1 MQVQTEFACDACG
14 KLYKS
19 KGARNTH
26 FDKAHLGDTKLPC
39 RMCGKLFDRSGALQV
54 HMAKEHP
61 LALVNEGERKELSH
75 DTPAYNSPPNEFALK
90 CEGVP
95 L

>member
-26 FDKAHLGDTKLPC
+26 FDKAHLGDIKLPC
-39 RMCGKLFDRSGALQV
+39 RECGKLFDRSGALQV
-54 HMAKEHP
+54 HMTKEHP
-61 LALVNEGERKELSH
+61 VALIKEMPQ
-75 DTPAYNSPPNEFALK
+75 DMPPANSPPNEFALK
-90 CEGVP
+90 CEGIP